1 MTIGRTGDGRP
12 PAGQPRT
19 NRADEQSDGR
29 ERRKRLRGMAGVNDR
44 RPVILAVRRVNMSER
59 NPYAT
64 PSAAIAPSKSS
75 VVRFHRIRLVSG
87 IAIPVSLLAGVFG
100 TVFGIMRAFS
110 RLAVAENVKP
120 SQLAGDISNALITT
134 LISLP
139 VAGIAFCLWMWAT
152 VTLRQ
157 IRTLDPTGI
166 QQSKVL
172 EDSHK

>member
-1 MTIGRTGDGRP
+1 
-12 PAGQPRT
+12 
-19 NRADEQSDGR
+19 
-29 ERRKRLRGMAGVNDR
+29 
-44 RPVILAVRRVNMSER
+44 MSEP

-64 PSAAIAPSKSS
+64 PSAAIAPGKSS
-75 VVRFHRIRLVSG
+75 DVRLRRIRLVSG
-87 IAIPVSLLAGVFG
+87 IVIPISLLAGVFG
-100 TVFGIMRAFS
+100 TVFGMMRAFS

-139 VAGIAFCLWMWAT
+139 VAGIAFCVWMWAT

-157 IRTLDPTGI
+157 VRTLDRTCI
-166 QQSKVL
+166 QQSKFG